1 MKYKFSLS
9 IYQIYQIYQF
19 KKKKKKKEKIP
30 SVLFSGLCMID
41 NTGPSCTL
49 HIHSINMTKKSHTN
63 LSSTS

>member
-19 KKKKKKKEKIP
+19 KKKKKKKKIP

-41 NTGPSCTL
+41 NTRPSCTL
-49 HIHSINMTKKSHTN
+49 HIHSKNMTKKSHTN

>member
-19 KKKKKKKEKIP
+19 KKKRKEKIP